1 MGQHYY
7 QSGHLREAYGAF
19 YQMRDYCASSKHAAE
34 MYLKLILTGA
44 AQENWM
50 SLQRDMVKLRNL
62 TLKPEE
68 KTKID
73 PFLDPIEGLS
83 FMCQGSFK
91 DAARSFLRSDPA
103 FSTLE
108 AVAKV
113 KPNTEIL
120 TPNDIATYG
129 GLCALASLSRTELER
144 NVLNNENF
152 RSFLELESHLR
163 RAIVAFCSS
172 KYTQCLEILESY
184 RNDYLLDIH
193 LQPHVKALFAAI
205 RRKSIIAYATPF
217 SQVSIASMAE
227 AFNVDARQMENELLD
242 IIRAKDLDARLDLV
256 DMLLVAKQEDKRE
269 ALQEKALK
277 MAREHEMNLRL
288 RLYRINMLQAGFEVK
303 SQKKGLDN
311 GYEQQ
316 GGGMGMRMG
325 KGR

>member
-7 QSGHLREAYGAF
+7 RSGQLREAYNTF
-19 YQMRDYCASSKHAAE
+19 HQMRDYCLLSKHVAE

-44 AQENWM
+44 AQENW
-50 SLQRDMVKLRNL
+50 LIVQRDMAKLRNL
-62 TLKPEE
+62 TLKPED

-73 PFLDPIEGLS
+73 PFLEPIVGLS
-83 FMCQGSFK
+83 YMCQGSFNE
-91 DAARSFLRSDPA
+91 AARSFLQADPA

-193 LQPHVKALFAAI
+193 LQPHVNALYAAI
-205 RRKSIIAYATPF
+205 RRKSIIAYAAPF

-227 AFNVDARQMENELLD
+227 AFNVDAKHMENELLE
-242 IIRAKDLDARLDLV
+242 IIKAKDLDARLDLV
-256 DMLLVAKQEDKRE
+256 DMLLVPKQEHERE

-277 MAREHEMNLRL
+277 MAREHEMDLRL
-288 RLYRINMLQAGFEVK
+288 RLYRINMMQAGFEVK
-303 SQKKGLDN
+303 SQKKGQDN

-316 GGGMGMRMG
+316 GSGMGLRVG